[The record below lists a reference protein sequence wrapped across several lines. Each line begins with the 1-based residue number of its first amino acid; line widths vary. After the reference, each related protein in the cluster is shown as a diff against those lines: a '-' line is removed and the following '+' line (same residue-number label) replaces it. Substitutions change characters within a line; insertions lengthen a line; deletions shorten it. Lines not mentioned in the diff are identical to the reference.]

1 MNRPKLIPKVLLFS
15 MLLFQTQAYA
25 QIILDSCQVKA
36 RKNYPLIHQYDL
48 IEQSKEFSLAN
59 AGKSYLPQLDVSLIG
74 GVIDGLPTVTLP
86 GQEAASGIDLQFIT
100 MLQLNQMIWDGGITK
115 AKKNAIEASSAIET
129 AELDVAL
136 YGLEDRVNNLFFGIL
151 LIDEQIEQ
159 LSLLRSTLQRNKER
173 VEVAV
178 ANGAAFKSD
187 IDEIQVEVINTTQRI
202 DELSYNRKA
211 YVKVLAVMIGEPL
224 EEAAS
229 FQRPI
234 LVQDYKTMEINR
246 PELRLFNNKYALIE
260 AKQKIEKA
268 TLYPKIG
275 LMGFTTFIQPGVAF
289 GTSTVENILLAG
301 LSVNWSLGGIY
312 KNKNN
317 NKLTQ
322 VNLEMVDLQRQAF
335 LFNTNLN
342 LSQLGQE
349 MEKFESII
357 QQDKDILELK
367 TSIKKSYDVK
377 YENGIC
383 TLSELLDKVNEES
396 LARQSLIV
404 HEIQYLM
411 KLYEYQNKS
420 GN

>member
-1 MNRPKLIPKVLLFS
+1 
-15 MLLFQTQAYA
+15 
-25 QIILDSCQVKA
+25 
-36 RKNYPLIHQYDL
+36 
-48 IEQSKEFSLAN
+48 
-59 AGKSYLPQLDVSLIG
+59 
-74 GVIDGLPTVTLP
+74 
-86 GQEAASGIDLQFIT
+86 
-100 MLQLNQMIWDGGITK
+100 
-115 AKKNAIEASSAIET
+115 
-129 AELDVAL
+129 
-136 YGLEDRVNNLFFGIL
+136 
-151 LIDEQIEQ
+151 
-159 LSLLRSTLQRNKER
+159 
-173 VEVAV
+173 
-178 ANGAAFKSD
+178 
-187 IDEIQVEVINTTQRI
+187 
-202 DELSYNRKA
+202 
-211 YVKVLAVMIGEPL
+211 
-224 EEAAS
+224 
-229 FQRPI
+229 
-234 LVQDYKTMEINR
+234 
-246 PELRLFNNKYALIE
+246 
-260 AKQKIEKA
+260 
-268 TLYPKIG
+268 
-275 LMGFTTFIQPGVAF
+275 MGFTTFIQPGVAF